1 MSAETIRQRLA
12 AATPAPWDAE
22 EGSGTVWA
30 GPASVVQIAYESGR
44 TKGDAA
50 LIAHAPTDL
59 ALLLAAVEAAQVV
72 AERLACNHVFDPE
85 CARCEW
91 LSPLRRALER
101 VEAGE

>member
-1 MSAETIRQRLA
+1 MSAASIRQRLA
-12 AATPAPWDAE
+12 AAPRLSDMSDEAF
-22 EGSGTVWA
+22 V
-30 GPASVVQIAYESGR
+30 
-44 TKGDAA
+44 A
-50 LIAHAPTDL
+50 LMGHAPTDL
-59 ALLLAAVEAAQVV
+59 ALLLAAVDAAEVV